1 MYFFA
6 AIIFIVLGI
15 ILLKRYKYSVM
26 GYGALVAAAY
36 CIVMGIMTWY
46 Q

>member
-1 MYFFA
+1 MYFLA
-6 AIIFIVLGI
+6 AIILIILGF

-26 GYGALVAAAY
+26 GYGAFGAAAY
-36 CIVMGIMTWY
+36 CIVTGIMEYY